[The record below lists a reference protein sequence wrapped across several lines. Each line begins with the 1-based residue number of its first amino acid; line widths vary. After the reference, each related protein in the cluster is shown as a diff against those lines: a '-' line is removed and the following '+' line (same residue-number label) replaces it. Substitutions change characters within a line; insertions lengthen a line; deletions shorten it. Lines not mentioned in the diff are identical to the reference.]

1 LWQPTAVGSVR
12 LSRRSWSTER
22 LLQFGQM
29 KYGTAVI

>member
-1 LWQPTAVGSVR
+1 VR
-12 LSRRSWSTER
+12 PSRRSWSTER